1 MILIFR
7 LTLLSAIF
15 ATATSCIG
23 PNATAATESLPVQTE
38 VESST
43 GPALSNANLTSE
55 ALQNLTASELAN
67 LLNDEELSIDLLN
80 EAVKET
86 DDPRIVEV
94 LARRAISAER
104 YDIAEDATSLWVK
117 LVPNSVEA
125 WITRAF
131 TQLDSMAD
139 EQATQS
145 FKNAVAA
152 SATDPE
158 KTLQDISQI
167 LFDAM
172 DMISAHE
179 MYSMI
184 VEANP
189 NYVTGHLELF
199 RFAIAAGF
207 EADVQQKHIDD
218 ALAINPKAENV
229 ATAKFTFLI
238 RQGKALEGEAYADEY
253 LSEIPDAYRL
263 RSIYAQHLSRAGLFR
278 GAIDQYEKIP
288 GTDALYSAANLY
300 FRTDQ
305 YAKAYEKFKIYTDQ
319 VPGNQ
324 LAYLRIARAAME
336 IQKYDESAVALEKV
350 NDNRLD
356 FRKLLLQARLEAKS
370 SSLQDGINYL
380 NTLPMQSEG
389 QRLRIL
395 LTLHELYREA
405 NQLED
410 SLKTLDDA
418 LLEFPGNF
426 TLLLARSFVAS
437 DLAMVDVVEQDV
449 RMILDRLPN
458 NPQALNS
465 LGYTL
470 ADKTDRHDEA
480 LELIESALENRPR
493 DPYIRDSMGWV
504 QYKRGNLDAAIDWTK
519 RAYDQLENPVIAAH
533 LGEIY
538 WMKGESQK
546 AKRVWSEANKRTP
559 GNQRLLETMQK
570 FLN

>member
-1 MILIFR
+1 MILNFR
-7 LTLLSAIF
+7 IALSSAIF
-15 ATATSCIG
+15 AAAISCAVSNAIATTDI
-23 PNATAATESLPVQTE
+23 
-38 VESST
+38 ESST
-43 GPALSNANLTSE
+43 DPALSDTGLTSDE
-55 ALQNLTASELAN
+55 LQNLTDSELES
-67 LLNDEELSIDLLN
+67 LPIDLLG

-86 DDPRIVEV
+86 SDPRIVEI

-104 YDIAEDATSLWVK
+104 YDIAEDATRLWVE

-125 WITRAF
+125 WISRGF
-131 TQLDSMAD
+131 TQLDFMAD

-152 SATDPE
+152 SPPDRE
-158 KTLQDISQI
+158 ETLQDISQI

-179 MYSMI
+179 MYSVI

-189 NYVTGHLELF
+189 ASVTGHLELF
-199 RFAIAAGF
+199 RFAMAAGF
-207 EADVQQKHIDD
+207 DADVQQKHIDD
-218 ALAINPKAENV
+218 ALAIDPKSENV

-238 RQGKALEGEAYADEY
+238 RQGNALEGEAYADEY
-253 LSEIPDAYRL
+253 LLEFPDAHRM
-263 RSIYAQHLSRAGLFR
+263 RGIYAQHLSRVSMFR
-278 GAIDQYEKIP
+278 SALEQLEKIP

-300 FRTDQ
+300 FRTNQ
-305 YAKAYEKFKIYTDQ
+305 YVKAYEKYKAYIDQ

-324 LAYLRIARAAME
+324 LAYLRFARAAME
-336 IQKYDESAVALEKV
+336 IEKYDESALALENV
-350 NDNRLD
+350 NAERLE
-356 FRKLLLQARLEAKS
+356 FQKLLLQARLEAKS
-370 SSLQDGINYL
+370 RSLQDGINFL
-380 NTLPMQSEG
+380 NTLPMRSDG

-395 LTLHELYREA
+395 LTLHELYREGG
-405 NQLED
+405 QLED
-410 SLKTLDDA
+410 SLKTLDEA
-418 LLEFPGNF
+418 LVEFPDNF
-426 TLLLARSFVAS
+426 TLLLAHSFIAS

-449 RMILDRLPN
+449 QMILERLPN

-470 ADKTDRHDEA
+470 ANQTDRHDEA
-480 LELIESALENRPR
+480 LELIESALEARPR

-504 QYKRGNLDAAIDWTK
+504 QYKRGNLDAAVDWTK

-538 WMKGESQK
+538 WMKGESRK
-546 AKRVWSEANKRTP
+546 AERVWDQANQRTP
-559 GNQRLLETMQK
+559 GNKRLLETMQK